1 MSAIERLQEYRA
13 NKDKYLPLIDHET
26 WYFPDRT
33 EFDDVNIGWN
43 CDFIGNRPYFLECWA
58 SDGTTMITIYI
69 STIGIEDYTL
79 EDIEKLLINETKVY
93 SKLPGYIPPEIGPK
107 FEDSTGN
114 EFYSVNIIVGIEDE
128 PALIEGAPICS
139 FAMLNE
145 LNGFDPDVNEEET
158 YREDSDSG
166 NSEDEDSDD
175 DDLKGD
181 TFDTADYDFGRA
193 SEAMSNEEIEE
204 EKSKD
209 LYTINQ
215 YKFCLKERQ
224 DGSAMLFTQ
233 DLKDIFPEDN
243 MMTISVYRFDPDNW
257 SKIKSILN
265 VDDPIYK
272 FFRMF
277 YTVTHIED
285 WFETKKFEKFCE
297 AYGIEYAYT
306 RDSSFW
312 FQPEEG
318 LVGELLEFL
327 ERYEK
332 RDRYRIPD
340 EFPDSKWKDVI
351 KGYWPLEV
359 DMRNKTVREVHG
371 ITVCACYCSQNVLMK
386 FTDMQGFYL

>member
-13 NKDKYLPLIDHET
+13 NKDKYLPLIDHEA

-33 EFDDVNIGWN
+33 EFGDVNIGWN

-58 SDGTTMITIYI
+58 SDGTTMITIFI
-69 STIGIEDYTL
+69 STIGIENYAL
-79 EDIEKLLINETKVY
+79 EDIENLLINEAKVY

-107 FEDSTGN
+107 FEDSNGN
-114 EFYSVNIIVGIEDE
+114 EFYSVNIIVGIDE
-128 PALIEGAPICS
+128 APALIEGAPICS
-139 FAMLNE
+139 FALLNE
-145 LNGFDPDVNEEET
+145 LNGFDTDGKEEA
-158 YREDSDSG
+158 D
-166 NSEDEDSDD
+166 DEDIDCRDS
-175 DDLKGD
+175 
-181 TFDTADYDFGRA
+181 DYDFGRA
-193 SEAMSNEEIEE
+193 SEKMDNKEIEE
-204 EKSKD
+204 EKSKNM
-209 LYTINQ
+209 YTINH

-243 MMTISVYRFDPDNW
+243 MNTISVYRFDPDNW
-257 SKIKSILN
+257 AKIKSILN

-277 YTVTHIED
+277 YTTTHMED
-285 WFETKKFEKFCE
+285 WFETKIFEKFCE
-297 AYGIEYAYT
+297 SYGINYT
-306 RDSSFW
+306 FTRCSSFW

-327 ERYEK
+327 EGYEK
-332 RDRYRIPD
+332 GDGYRIPD
-340 EFPDSKWKDVI
+340 EFPDPKWKDVI

>member
-58 SDGTTMITIYI
+58 SDGTTMITIFI

-79 EDIEKLLINETKVY
+79 EDIEKLLINEAKVY

-158 YREDSDSG
+158 DREDSDSG

-175 DDLKGD
+175 GNYVGD

-209 LYTINQ
+209 LFTINQ

-224 DGSAMLFTQ
+224 DGSAMLFAQ

-265 VDDPIYK
+265 VVDPIYK

-285 WFETKKFEKFCE
+285 WFETKIFEKFCE
-297 AYGIEYAYT
+297 SYGIKYT
-306 RDSSFW
+306 FTRVSSFW

-327 ERYEK
+327 EGYEK
-332 RDRYRIPD
+332 GDGYRIPD
-340 EFPDSKWKDVI
+340 EFPDPNWKDVI

-359 DMRNKTVREVHG
+359 DMRNKIVREVHG

>member
-1 MSAIERLQEYRA
+1 MLGIDPYRA
-13 NKDKYLPLIDHET
+13 NKEKYLPLIDHET
-26 WYFPDRT
+26 QYFPGRT

-58 SDGTTMITIYI
+58 TDGTTMITIFI

-79 EDIEKLLINETKVY
+79 EDMENLLINEGKIY
-93 SKLPGYIPPEIGPK
+93 SKLPGYIPPEMGLTVG
-107 FEDSTGN
+107 DSNGN
-114 EFYSVNIIVGIEDE
+114 EFYSINIIVGFDEE

-139 FAMLNE
+139 FDLLNE
-145 LNGFDPDVNEEET
+145 LNGFDHN
-158 YREDSDSG
+158 G
-166 NSEDEDSDD
+166 NN
-175 DDLKGD
+175 

-193 SEAMSNEEIEE
+193 SEKMSNEEIEE

-209 LYTINQ
+209 MYKINQ
-215 YKFCLKERQ
+215 FKFCLKERK

-233 DLKDIFPEDN
+233 DLEDIMPEDN

-257 SKIKSILN
+257 AKIKGILN
-265 VDDPIYK
+265 VDDPVYK

-277 YTVTHIED
+277 YTTTHIED
-285 WFETKKFEKFCE
+285 WFEIKIFEKFCL
-297 AYGIEYAYT
+297 AHGIEYTFT

-318 LVGELLEFL
+318 LIGELLEFL
-327 ERYEK
+327 EGYEK

-340 EFPDSKWKDVI
+340 EFPDPKWKDVI

-371 ITVCACYCSQNVLMK
+371 ITVCACYCTQNVLMK

>member
-33 EFDDVNIGWN
+33 ESGDVNIGWN

-58 SDGTTMITIYI
+58 TDGTTMITIFI
-69 STIGIEDYTL
+69 STKGIEDYTL
-79 EDIEKLLINETKVY
+79 DDIEDLLVRKGKIY

-107 FEDSTGN
+107 FEDSNGN

-139 FAMLNE
+139 FALLNE
-145 LNGFDPDVNEEET
+145 LNGFDSDENEEET
-158 YREDSDSG
+158 DCEDSDG
-166 NSEDEDSDD
+166 GDSDD
-175 DDLKGD
+175 ENLKGD

-193 SEAMSNEEIEE
+193 SEAMSNEEIVE
-204 EKSKD
+204 EKRKD
-209 LYTINQ
+209 MYKINR

-233 DLKDIFPEDN
+233 DLDDIMSEDN
-243 MMTISVYRFDPDNW
+243 IMTISIYRFDSDNW
-257 SKIKSILN
+257 AKIKGILS

-285 WFETKKFEKFCE
+285 WFETEKFEKFCLARE
-297 AYGIEYAYT
+297 IEYTFT
-306 RDSSFW
+306 RDSGFW
-312 FQPEEG
+312 FQPEQG

-327 ERYEK
+327 EEYEK
-332 RDRYRIPD
+332 RERYRIPD
-340 EFPDSKWKDVI
+340 EFPDPKWKDVI

>member
-33 EFDDVNIGWN
+33 EFGDVNIGWN

-58 SDGTTMITIYI
+58 TDGTTMITIFI
-69 STIGIEDYTL
+69 STIGIEEYTL
-79 EDIEKLLINETKVY
+79 EDIENLLINEAKVY
-93 SKLPGYIPPEIGPK
+93 SKLPGYIPPEIAPK
-107 FEDSTGN
+107 FEDSNGN
-114 EFYSVNIIVGIEDE
+114 EFYSVNIIVGIDEE
-128 PALIEGAPICS
+128 PALIKGAPICS
-139 FAMLNE
+139 FALLNE
-145 LNGFDPDVNEEET
+145 LNGFDPDENGEET
-158 YREDSDSG
+158 DREDSDSG

-193 SEAMSNEEIEE
+193 SEKMDNKEIEE
-204 EKSKD
+204 EKSKNM
-209 LYTINQ
+209 YTINH
-215 YKFCLKERQ
+215 YKFFMKERE

-233 DLKDIFPEDN
+233 DLDDFMSEDN
-243 MMTISVYRFDPDNW
+243 IMTISVYRFDPVNW

-285 WFETKKFEKFCE
+285 WFEIGKFEKFCE

-340 EFPDSKWKDVI
+340 EFPDPKWKDVI